1 MNEVN
6 FNSPEERM
14 MDEGSILHP
23 NIFSVKLQT
32 MDSVVYFSA
41 SLVQHQQGT
50 GLCQPGADL
59 KPMKLS

>member
-1 MNEVN
+1 
-6 FNSPEERM
+6 M

-32 MDSVVYFSA
+32 MDPVVYFSA